1 MKSGVRVPHR
11 PICRAFTGTRFWT
24 LEEHWFF
31 EGFFRLWVA
40 AGGARVH
47 SGGCLWG
54 HEGTVDE
61 GCVASEGVN

>member
-1 MKSGVRVPHR
+1 
-11 PICRAFTGTRFWT
+11 
-24 LEEHWFF
+24 
-31 EGFFRLWVA
+31 LWVA